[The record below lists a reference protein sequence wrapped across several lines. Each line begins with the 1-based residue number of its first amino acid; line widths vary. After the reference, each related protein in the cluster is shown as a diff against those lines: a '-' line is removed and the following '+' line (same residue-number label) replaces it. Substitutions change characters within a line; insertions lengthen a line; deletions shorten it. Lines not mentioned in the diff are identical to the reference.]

1 MILMSVLCFGC
12 QKDFSFNLLLQ
23 EDKSPF
29 GYFCLDC
36 YMENIFGENYSTVVT
51 SEEDDYNK
59 KGDVDIGDE
68 YP

>member
-1 MILMSVLCFGC
+1 MLCLAC
-12 QKDFSFNLLLQ
+12 QKEFSFNLLLQ

-36 YMENIFGENYSTVVT
+36 YMEHIFGDNYSKIVT
-51 SEEDDYNK
+51 SEEDHHIK